1 MITYLFRDLL
11 ALVAAVIVAGVLV
24 GAWCV
29 VRDEA
34 KAFHARGLDRL
45 ERAGLR

>member
-1 MITYLFRDLL
+1 MITYLIRDAL
-11 ALVAAVIVAGVLV
+11 AVVAAVIVGGVIV
-24 GAWCV
+24 GAGCV

-34 KAFHARGLDRL
+34 RAFHARGLDRL